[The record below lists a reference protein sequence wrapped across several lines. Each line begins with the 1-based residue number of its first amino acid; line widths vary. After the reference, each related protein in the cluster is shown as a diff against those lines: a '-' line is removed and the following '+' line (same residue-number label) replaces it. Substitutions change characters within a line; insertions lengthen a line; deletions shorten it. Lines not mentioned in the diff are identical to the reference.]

1 MIQFN
6 FSENYI
12 LEDDVVLL
20 RPIQLT
26 DYEHLKRKLKT
37 VHPGNCKFKKC

>member
-26 DYEHLKRKLKT
+26 DYEHLK
-37 VHPGNCKFKKC
+37 KFSVYQSELWKY